1 MAFPAAG
8 GYGNLPN
15 GKWSP
20 VIYSRKA
27 QKAFRRVSVVEAITN
42 TDYYGEIANMGD
54 TVKIVKEPEITV
66 TSYSRGT
73 TVTPQDLIDDD
84 ITLVVDQGNYYAFK
98 VDDVEAKQ
106 AHVNWLDL
114 AADRAAYRI
123 KDAYDANV
131 LTYMAGQAQLGN
143 ALGSNTD
150 PLEVSLSN
158 TADFS
163 PLAVMNRMAR
173 LLDEE
178 DVPTDNRWFVA
189 DPVFYELLMDENSK
203 LVNANEIGDSESV
216 LRNGQV
222 TKGKL
227 RGFTLYKSTNLPR
240 GGAGPAGF
248 TGDDDYGVILAGHMS
263 STATATQ
270 LAKTETFRDPN
281 SFADIVRGLQIF
293 GRKTL
298 RPEALCTLHYA
309 VNSGSGS

>member
-20 VIYSRKA
+20 IIYSRKA

-42 TDYYGEIANMGD
+42 TDYMGEISNMGD

-66 TSYSRGT
+66 TSYARGT
-73 TVTPQDLIDDD
+73 NVTPQDLIDDD
-84 ITLVVDQGNYYAFK
+84 ITLIVDQGNYYAFK

-106 AHVNWLDL
+106 AHVNWMDL
-114 AADRAAYRI
+114 AADRAAFRL

-131 LTYMAGQAQLGN
+131 LLYMSGQAQ
-143 ALGSNTD
+143 ASHQLGSTTD
-150 PLEVSLSN
+150 PLVVSHASG
-158 TADFS
+158 ADFS
-163 PLAVMNRMAR
+163 PLAVMNRLSR

-178 DVPTDNRWFVA
+178 EVPTDSRFFVA
-189 DPVFYELLMDENSK
+189 DPVFYEMLADENSK

-227 RGFTLYKSTNLPR
+227 RGFTLYKSTNLPSN
-240 GGAGPAGF
+240 GAGSAGYV
-248 TGDDDYGVILAGHMS
+248 GDDDYGVILAGHMS

-270 LAKTETFRDPN
+270 LAKSENFRDPN

-298 RPEALCTLHYA
+298 RPEALCTVHWA
-309 VNSGSGS
+309 QNAGTSA